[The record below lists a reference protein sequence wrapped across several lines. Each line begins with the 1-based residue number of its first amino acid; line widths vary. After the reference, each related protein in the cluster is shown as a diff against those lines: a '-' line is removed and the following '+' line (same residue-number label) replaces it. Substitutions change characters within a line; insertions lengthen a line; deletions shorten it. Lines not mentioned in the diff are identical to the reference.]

1 MPQNEQTEQANHTN
15 HTKQAEQAEQA
26 EHRGVRH
33 KQVLTDV
40 SSAGWPAGTA
50 SS

>member
-1 MPQNEQTEQANHTN
+1 MPQNEQTEQANHT
-15 HTKQAEQAEQA
+15 KQAKQTEQA